1 MKKIRIFKASKI
13 FLLSLIVLILL
24 VSVLSSIEI
33 EDCWCTCK
41 GTILNANGLKGSCMD
56 SCGRACGGQTD
67 CSSDCKNCCKDWCN
81 DIGLIGGGLHGCL
94 ASCESTCELKKL
106 VNEIISAIL
115 VASGIVAAIM
125 IVIHGIR
132 ILTAQDPSS
141 RDEAKKGILF
151 VIFALAIIGIA
162 GALVNLLMGRIIIA
176 GKQDGGQITPTHHD
190 VCLKMCPKGYVS
202 CDCKT
207 EKEWCNYRC
216 CFNPEDNGKRC
227 IAPSGSVGVCDKG
240 ECK

>member
-33 EDCWCTCK
+33 EDCVCNCK
-41 GTILNANGLKGSCMD
+41 GTDIKATGLKDKCKD

-67 CSSDCKNCCKDWCN
+67 CSSDCENCCKDWCS
-81 DIGLIGGGLHGCL
+81 GLDRQAMGSFSESTGCL
-94 ASCESTCELKKL
+94 ASCKSTCELKKM

-216 CFNPEDNGKRC
+216 CFNPE
-227 IAPSGSVGVCDKG
+227 
-240 ECK
+240 